1 MLKMIKRFEDFI
13 LENKNYKSNPIFPDE
28 YCMLNKT
35 FTDFSLKDIPLK
47 FLKKQFKNFKIYL
60 MPLSFDNE
68 LKDINENINRSVD
81 IEKVRYS
88 IMNKYPLMDWQFEI
102 KEERNKI
109 KIAIII
115 PNVDDN
121 IKMIIDDMLK
131 LGYFESFRNE
141 MSEQGFPYTLIRFE
155 PRFTND
161 ITNQV
166 RNMGVIYHLSPKY
179 NMESIMEH
187 GFIPQCKNTQYKF
200 PPRIYFFKSKTYE
213 DEFEKI
219 GRTLYKF
226 DDNPHK
232 NGEYILYILS
242 VDKIPNNVEF
252 IGDCNYEQGICTEN
266 EIPYETVIS
275 TREFKF

>member
-1 MLKMIKRFEDFI
+1 MIKKFEDFI
-13 LENKNYKSNPIFPDE
+13 LENKNYKSNHIFPDE
-28 YCMLNKT
+28 YCKLDKT
-35 FTDFSLKDIPLK
+35 FTDFSLKNIPLK
-47 FLKKQFKNFKIYL
+47 FLKKQFKNFKVYL
-60 MPLSFDNE
+60 IPLSFDNE

-109 KIAIII
+109 KIAIVI

-121 IKMIIDDMLK
+121 IRMIIDDMFK

-155 PRFTND
+155 PRFPND

-179 NMESIMEH
+179 NLKSIMEH

-200 PPRIYFFKSKTYE
+200 PPRIYFFKSKTND
-213 DEFEKI
+213 DEFEKL

-252 IGDCNYEQGICTEN
+252 VGDCNYEQGVCTEN
-266 EIPYETVIS
+266 KIPYDAVIS
-275 TREFKF
+275 TQEFKF